1 MDETSSSSNIEWK
14 KNKKG
19 FGATEKVTRKT
30 NVKKALEFE
39 AKEKKPLALSKSVK
53 PSDLPK
59 GIKKLRKKI
68 KEAYEE
74 DDESEYSDVI
84 PLNLDSSLYNALYED
99 EKRQINQQNILKNQS
114 MQQTAGKME
123 AVMQADRMVKET
135 GFSGINKKLANTAA
149 QDALLPN
156 NTLETVLSK
165 EAATKIK
172 TDGKI
177 LSAKETVTMLR
188 GIDRIRKMAEAAET
202 SQTKSLEKM
211 KLDEVLNAGEK
222 STDDKQIA
230 ELILKKSGRKKKTDI
245 EKIVLKNKQ
254 NEAARKKQKK
264 TQEKPKKQ
272 TRMNLSAKDI
282 HRN

>member
-19 FGATEKVTRKT
+19 VGATEKVTRKT

-114 MQQTAGKME
+114 MQQTAGRME

>member
-114 MQQTAGKME
+114 MQQTAGRME

>member
-1 MDETSSSSNIEWK
+1 
-14 KNKKG
+14 
-19 FGATEKVTRKT
+19 
-30 NVKKALEFE
+30 
-39 AKEKKPLALSKSVK
+39 
-53 PSDLPK
+53 
-59 GIKKLRKKI
+59 
-68 KEAYEE
+68 
-74 DDESEYSDVI
+74 
-84 PLNLDSSLYNALYED
+84 
-99 EKRQINQQNILKNQS
+99 
-114 MQQTAGKME
+114 MQQTAGRME

-264 TQEKPKKQ
+264 TQEKP
-272 TRMNLSAKDI
+272 TMFLY
-282 HRN
+282 